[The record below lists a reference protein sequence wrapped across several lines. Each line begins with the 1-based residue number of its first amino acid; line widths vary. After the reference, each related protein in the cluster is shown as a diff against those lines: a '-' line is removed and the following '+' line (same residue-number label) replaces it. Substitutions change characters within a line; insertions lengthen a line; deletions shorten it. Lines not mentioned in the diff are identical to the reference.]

1 MIMRMFL
8 AFSPRMQDPSATEVE
23 EAKARV
29 VLNLSAARCSA
40 AHSGVLV
47 CDSCCCQGSLRPSGR
62 SLSTACSA
70 PRYVQCA
77 GTGFA
82 RGFEQG

>member
-1 MIMRMFL
+1 MRMIL
-8 AFSPRMQDPSATEVE
+8 AFSPRMQDLSATEVE

-29 VLNLSAARCSA
+29 MLNLSAVFARCSA

-47 CDSCCCQGSLRPSGR
+47 WDSCCCQGSVRPSGR

-70 PRYVQCA
+70 PRYMQCA
-77 GTGFA
+77 GT
-82 RGFEQG
+82 